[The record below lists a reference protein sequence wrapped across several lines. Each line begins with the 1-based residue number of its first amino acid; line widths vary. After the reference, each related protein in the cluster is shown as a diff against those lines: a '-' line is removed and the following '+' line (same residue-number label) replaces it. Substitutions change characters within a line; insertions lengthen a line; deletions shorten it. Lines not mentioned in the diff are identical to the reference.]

1 MKWLLISWICS
12 GIAMGC
18 KDPVQHPQTYDTY
31 QECLAAGYLKGIEY
45 NNLLP
50 SNFINQNQIYM
61 KFSCRKVNET

>member
-18 KDPVQHPQTYDTY
+18 KDPIKYAQTYNTY
-31 QECLAAGYLKGIEY
+31 QEY

-61 KFSCRKVNET
+61 KFACRKVNEA